1 MFQKI
6 ELRRTRD
13 FSEKINATFEF
24 IRQNIKPLAKSLI
37 YISGPFILL
46 QGFFNGF
53 YQKQAL
59 GDGGLNALNALEM
72 FNSSSD
78 LIMWLGLTYIFIL
91 LGYISSIIVVYEFMR
106 LYETKQNPETIDV
119 PEVWEGVKE
128 NYLPM
133 VGASIV
139 VFFLIVFATLL
150 LILPGIYVA
159 IAFSLI
165 APIII
170 IEKKGLG
177 EALGRCFKLI
187 TEKWW
192 STFGLIFVTSLISGV
207 MALIFVIPQ
216 SVFSAILVL
225 HGKDAVDQAPLWQ
238 QAGMVVS
245 SMIYSF
251 GANLLQSIV
260 FVAIA
265 FQFYN
270 LIERKE
276 AKGLMNKLESFGK
289 PTEDTTSRNEET
301 Y

>member
-59 GDGGLNALNALEM
+59 GGGGLGALDI
-72 FNSSSD
+72 FNTSSD
-78 LIMWLGLTYIFIL
+78 LVMWLGLTYIFLL

-106 LYETKQNPETIDV
+106 LYETKQSPETIDV

-133 VGASIV
+133 FGASIV
-139 VFFLIVFATLL
+139 IFFLVVFAMIL

-159 IAFSLI
+159 VAFSLV
-165 APIII
+165 APIMI
-170 IEKKGLG
+170 IEKKGMG
-177 EALGRCFKLI
+177 EALSRCFKLI

-192 STFGLIFVTSLISGV
+192 STFGLIFVTSIIVGV
-207 MALIFVIPQ
+207 MGLIFVIPQ
-216 SVFSAILVL
+216 SVFSAIFLL
-225 HGKDAVDQAPLWQ
+225 HSKEVADQMPMWQ
-238 QAGMVVS
+238 QAGMVIS
-245 SMIYSF
+245 SMFYSI
-251 GANLLQSIV
+251 GANLLQAIV

-276 AKGLMNKLESFGK
+276 AKGLMSKLESFGK
-289 PTEDTTSRNEET
+289 PAEDTTNKNEET

>member
-59 GDGGLNALNALEM
+59 GGGGLNALDI
-72 FNSSSD
+72 FNTSSD
-78 LIMWLGLTYIFIL
+78 LVMWLGLTYVFLL

-119 PEVWEGVKE
+119 PEIWEGVKE

-133 VGASIV
+133 LGASFVI
-139 VFFLIVFATLL
+139 FFLVAIGMILL
-150 LILPGIYVA
+150 VIPGIYVMV
-159 IAFSLI
+159 AFSLV
-165 APIII
+165 APIMI
-170 IEKKGLG
+170 IERKGMG
-177 EALGRCFKLI
+177 DALSRCFKLI

-192 STFGLIFVTSLISGV
+192 STFGLIIVTSLIVGV
-207 MALIFVIPQ
+207 MGLIFVIPQ
-216 SVFSAILVL
+216 SVFSAIFLL
-225 HGKDAVDQAPLWQ
+225 HG
-238 QAGMVVS
+238 
-245 SMIYSF
+245 
-251 GANLLQSIV
+251 
-260 FVAIA
+260 
-265 FQFYN
+265 
-270 LIERKE
+270 
-276 AKGLMNKLESFGK
+276 
-289 PTEDTTSRNEET
+289 
-301 Y
+301 

>member
-24 IRQNIKPLAKSLI
+24 IRQNIKTLAKSLI
-37 YISGPFILL
+37 FISGPFILL

-59 GDGGLNALNALEM
+59 GGGGLGALDI
-72 FNSSSD
+72 FNTSSD
-78 LIMWLGLTYIFIL
+78 LVMWLGLTYVFLL
-91 LGYISSIIVVYEFMR
+91 LGYITSIIVVYEFMR
-106 LYETKQNPETIDV
+106 LYETKQDPQTIEV
-119 PEVWEGVKE
+119 GEVWEGVKE
-128 NYLPM
+128 NYLQM
-133 VGASIV
+133 FGASIV
-139 VFFLIVFATLL
+139 MFFLVVFAMIL
-150 LILPGIYVA
+150 LILPGIYVMV
-159 IAFSLI
+159 AFSLV
-165 APIII
+165 APIMI
-170 IEKKGLG
+170 IEKKNMS
-177 EALGRCFKLI
+177 EALSRCFKLI

-192 STFGLIFVTSLISGV
+192 STFGLIFVTTIIVSV
-207 MALIFVIPQ
+207 MALIFIVPQ
-216 SVFSAILVL
+216 SVFSFIFLL
-225 HGKDAVDQAPLWQ
+225 HSKDAVDQAPLWQ
-238 QAGMVVS
+238 QAGMVIS

-251 GANLLQSIV
+251 GANLLQAIV

-276 AKGLMNKLESFGK
+276 AKGLMSKLESFGK
-289 PTEDTTSRNEET
+289 TAEDTTAKNEET